1 MYSNKNNVNKL
12 AVDIKPQNR
21 KNIPIIII
29 IYPPQHTFM
38 SRLNHYY
45 VYELQHNAI
54 VLTKSMSRIL
64 IKASIKSF
72 VRGFSV

>member
-21 KNIPIIII
+21 ENIPIIII

-54 VLTKSMSRIL
+54 VLKKSMSRIL